1 LQLNDH
7 KILKMEN
14 QTYPAWK
21 HAIQYG
27 IFLSIALIILSLLFY
42 VLDLH
47 TERWTGFI
55 SYGVLLIGIIYSI
68 VTYRDKFMNGFI
80 SYGQSF
86 STGFLTGL
94 FASIIISL
102 FTGIFVAAMGEQYI
116 ETLLMQS
123 EESILKSNPD
133 ITDDQLD
140 IALKF
145 SKKMMH
151 PVWISILALLGFLVF
166 SVIFSLIVSVF
177 VKKED
182 NSLQIPE

>member
-1 LQLNDH
+1 
-7 KILKMEN
+7 MEN

-21 HAIQYG
+21 HAFQSG

-68 VTYRDKFMNGFI
+68 VTYRDKFRNGFI

-86 STGFLTGL
+86 STGFFTGL
-94 FASIIISL
+94 FASVIIAI

-123 EESILKSNPD
+123 EEGILKANPD

-140 IALKF
+140 MALKI
-145 SKKMMH
+145 SQRMMH
-151 PVWISILALLGFLVF
+151 PVWISIISLLGFLVF

-177 VKKED
+177 IKKED
-182 NSLQIPE
+182 QSLQIPE